1 MAGFAEEQQT
11 SVPLAEAT
19 SPNNRLMRALWHY
32 DHDSVA
38 SALQSGAS
46 PNYVALFTEFKTD
59 FGGTGWASRPERLIS
74 ALGLAAQQGDLAS
87 MQVLID
93 AGADLNMHARASQS
107 NLPASRNGLE
117 MTRTLIQKG
126 YRPTAQ
132 DIMSA
137 LDLRKTPGWEDWSVS
152 VLTAPGVPQRL
163 PAIRA
168 GTDPDYRR
176 LIAEQADEG
185 NQASHENEAF
195 ERQMQVAQRQALAAQ
210 NGHQAVSGAEV
221 GDMVC
226 SKPGTYST
234 KYVAYVESRTGDR
247 VELKILGAF
256 NRTGTDFKP
265 QEMRWDD
272 IDKWIPCDYR

>member
-1 MAGFAEEQQT
+1 MTGFAEELQT
-11 SVPLAEAT
+11 TAPLAEAT

-32 DHDSVA
+32 DHV
-38 SALQSGAS
+38 SAAAALESGAS
-46 PNYVALFTEFKTD
+46 PNYVAVFAEFKAD
-59 FGGTGWASRPERLIS
+59 FGGTGCASRPERLIS

-107 NLPASRNGLE
+107 NLPVSKNGLE

-137 LDLRKTPGWEDWSVS
+137 LDLRKTPGWEDWSVA

-163 PAIRA
+163 PGIRA
-168 GTDPDYRR
+168 GTDPDYVR
-176 LIAEQADEG
+176 LIAEQADER
-185 NQASHENEAF
+185 NEASHESEAF

-226 SKPGTYST
+226 SKPGTYRT

-247 VELKILGAF
+247 VELKILGGF
-256 NRTGTDFKP
+256 NRNGTDFKP

-272 IDKWIPCDYR
+272 IDKWIPCAYR